1 MNAKASSILFLAG
14 AIFLASSPAAAN
26 TVLFDGYQFSS
37 LYGPENLTING
48 SNNLLVPTTSN
59 NFGGATTPLPVDA
72 FAATTSFLD
81 SGLTTGPAAELW
93 VQDFTS
99 TVTYEAALGAFT
111 GHADYF
117 VLYRVDGGSISQF
130 IDTGVARSAG
140 THTVSIE
147 ELANGTVDFL
157 LDSALVE
164 TASAAQF
171 GIPVLGDVVLTAN
184 GDATGEQATFTSFSV
199 TTPEPS
205 PFLCLTAALVVFA
218 FRAKRRSA

>member
-1 MNAKASSILFLAG
+1 MNARASSLFFLAG
-14 AIFLASSPAAAN
+14 AIFLASSPAVAN
-26 TVLFDGYQFSS
+26 TVVFDGYQFNSF
-37 LYGPENLTING
+37 YGPENLIVNG

-59 NFGGATTPLPVDA
+59 NFGGATTPLPVDS
-72 FAATTSFLD
+72 FAATASFLD

-93 VQDFTS
+93 VQDFAS

-117 VLYRVDGGSISQF
+117 VLYRLDNGTVSQS

-140 THTVSIE
+140 THTASIE

-157 LDSALVE
+157 LDNALVG

-205 PFLCLTAALVVFA
+205 SFLYLTAALVLFA
-218 FRAKRRSA
+218 FRAKKS